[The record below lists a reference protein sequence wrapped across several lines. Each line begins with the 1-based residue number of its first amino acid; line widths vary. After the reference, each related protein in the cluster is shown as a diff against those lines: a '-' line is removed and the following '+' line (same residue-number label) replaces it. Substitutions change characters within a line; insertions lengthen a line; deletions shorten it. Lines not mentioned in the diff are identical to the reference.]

1 MLWEFELLK
10 RFISKPPA
18 KKAKLEEST
27 KPAEQEAHTKD
38 SPETIGCLMIYSGAE
53 AYGNK
58 HHLKVAH
65 HEVHATDPTIS
76 WYLRW
81 SEFPIIYDRHDHPDK
96 ISHQETYPLIV
107 EPVVGSK
114 RLSNVLMDRGE
125 TSIPCI
131 LRPSTV

>member
-1 MLWEFELLK
+1 MLWDCELLK

-18 KKAKLEEST
+18 KKAKLEESA
-27 KPAEQEAHTKD
+27 KPVEQEAHTKD

-65 HEVHATDPTIS
+65 HEVHAADPTIS
-76 WYLRW
+76 WYLLW
-81 SEFPIIYDRHDHPDK
+81 SEFPIICDRHPDK

-107 EPVVGSK
+107 EPIVGSK
-114 RLSNVLMDRGE
+114 RLSNVLMDRGA

-131 LRPSTV
+131 LRPSMV